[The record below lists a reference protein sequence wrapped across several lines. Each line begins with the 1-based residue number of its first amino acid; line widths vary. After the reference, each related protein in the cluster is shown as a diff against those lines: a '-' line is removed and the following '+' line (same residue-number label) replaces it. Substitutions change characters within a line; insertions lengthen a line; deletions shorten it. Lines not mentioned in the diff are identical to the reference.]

1 MEDEKKHASY
11 ERFRET
17 VDQYGEAKGHD
28 FLTDPDAEAAAKERV
43 ESDEAVHHGQ
53 RLQAARKQR
62 GFSLEE
68 LAARSGIDQ
77 ATLAQMEAGEAI
89 LPLGQLIKLS
99 KALSLKMADVI
110 SKGEEAF
117 TIVRAGNRQ
126 SFSRFGKAKQASH
139 GYEYESLAPN
149 KKDRLMEPF
158 IVTLHPAVAD
168 EPSSHD
174 GQEFIY
180 VLEGEMEVLVDN
192 TRDVLGPGDAIYYD
206 STSMHLVK
214 AHGDRPAKILAVLI
228 S

>member
-1 MEDEKKHASY
+1 MEEEKKPTSY
-11 ERFRET
+11 ESFRET

-28 FLTDPDAEAAAKERV
+28 FLTDPEAVAAAAEQV
-43 ESDEAVHHGQ
+43 ESDEAVNHGQ
-53 RLQAARKQR
+53 RLRAARKQR

-68 LAARSGIDQ
+68 LASRTGIEQ
-77 ATLAQMEAGEAI
+77 NTLAQVEAGEAI

-99 KALSLKMADVI
+99 KALSLKMADMI

-117 TIVRAGNRQ
+117 TIVRAGQRQ

-149 KKDRLMEPF
+149 KKDRMMEPF
-158 IVTLHPAVAD
+158 IVTLQPAVAD

-174 GQEFIY
+174 GQEFIF
-180 VLEGEMEVLVDN
+180 VLEGQMEVLVDD

-206 STSMHLVK
+206 SNSMHLVK

>member
-1 MEDEKKHASY
+1 MEEEKKTTSY
-11 ERFRET
+11 ESFRET

-28 FLTDPDAEAAAKERV
+28 FLTDPEAVAAAAEEV
-43 ESDEAVHHGQ
+43 ESDEAGNHGQ
-53 RLQAARKQR
+53 RLRAARKQR
-62 GFSLEE
+62 GFSVEE
-68 LAARSGIDQ
+68 LAARTGIDQ
-77 ATLAQMEAGEAI
+77 NTLAQVEAGEAI

-99 KALSLKMADVI
+99 KALSLKMADMI

-117 TIVRAGNRQ
+117 TIVRAGQRQ

-158 IVTLHPAVAD
+158 IVTLEPAVAD

-174 GQEFIY
+174 GQEFIF
-180 VLEGEMEVLVDN
+180 VLEGQMEVLVDD

-214 AHGDRPAKILAVLI
+214 AHGDSPAKILAVLI